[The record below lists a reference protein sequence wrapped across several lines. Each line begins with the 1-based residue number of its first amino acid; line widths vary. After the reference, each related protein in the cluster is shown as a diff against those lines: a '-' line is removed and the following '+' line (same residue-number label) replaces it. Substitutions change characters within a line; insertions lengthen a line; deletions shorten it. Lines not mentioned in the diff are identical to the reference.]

1 MFKNIME
8 QLIADIDSRD
18 FTIEGYDKIISNLNE
33 ISLICGEHV
42 FFYNNR
48 DIKVNGF
55 TLNGT
60 FFNKNG
66 PFYRSDVVKVVEL
79 YSGVLEFCSVLLI
92 EDISQ
97 ENDILDEFLLIR
109 ELIKFC
115 EHSNHLV
122 MINNSMNITNRN
134 EILER
139 AGFINILPTLIDTF
153 SLDVNTLGLNNVD
166 NGVYVY
172 IKK

>member
-1 MFKNIME
+1 ME

-79 YSGVLEFCSVLLI
+79 YTGVLDFCSVLLI

-97 ENDILDEFLLIR
+97 ENVSIR
-109 ELIKFC
+109 VGNILIKPAL
-115 EHSNHLV
+115 SSISLRLV
-122 MINNSMNITNRN
+122 IFILLFIIT
-134 EILER
+134 
-139 AGFINILPTLIDTF
+139 
-153 SLDVNTLGLNNVD
+153 
-166 NGVYVY
+166 
-172 IKK
+172 K